1 MMKLENFVWLGFIAA
16 LGSVFYLSGDGFY
29 RYPCQ
34 DPVNWTALEC
44 TPPICLR
51 TGMCA
56 NDLTGASQ

>member
-1 MMKLENFVWLGFIAA
+1 MIKLENFVWLGFIAA
-16 LGSVFYLSGDGFY
+16 LGVAFYLSGDGFY

-56 NDLTGASQ
+56 TDLTGASQ